1 MPEGPE
7 IRRAADKVARILV
20 GKPVVDVEFGL
31 SRLEPFAETLSGR
44 TVTAID
50 TRGKAMLTRF
60 DNDLTLYSHNQ
71 LYGKWYTAKRPRL
84 PDTGRSLRVALHTET
99 HSALLYSASDI
110 EVLDAAGL
118 EAHPFLNRVGPDI
131 LDRALDTDAVLE
143 RLEDPRFLKRSTGAL
158 YLDQAFLAGNG
169 NYLRS
174 EILHVARVHP
184 AERPIDIDPRRLR
197 ELARLTLVIGR
208 RSYRT
213 RGITVV
219 PEIDRTLKA
228 EGMPFE
234 KRRFYVFGRAGK
246 PCHTC
251 RKKIEVSDV
260 GSRRLY
266 LCPRCQPVRKP
277 RAAGKVA
284 KSKRRAQSRGQRA
297 TSTS

>member
-7 IRRAADKVARILV
+7 IRLAADKIARVLV
-20 GKPVVDVEFGL
+20 GQPVVEIEFGL
-31 SRLEPFAETLSGR
+31 PSLKRHRKALAGR
-44 TVTAID
+44 TVTAVE
-50 TRGKAMLTRF
+50 TRGKAMLTHF

-71 LYGKWYTAKRPRL
+71 LYGRWYTTKRPRL
-84 PDTGRSLRVALHTET
+84 PNTNRSLRVALHTPT

-110 EVLDAAGL
+110 EVLTPRKL
-118 EAHPFLNRVGPDI
+118 EKHPFLTKVGPDI
-131 LDRALDTDAVLE
+131 LDRSLDTDAVVE
-143 RLEDPRFLKRSTGAL
+143 RLLDARFRNRSAGSL

-184 AERPIDIDPRRLR
+184 SEKPSGLDERRLR
-197 ELARLTLVIGR
+197 ELARLTLVISR

-219 PEIDRTLKA
+219 PEIDKKLKR
-228 EGMPFE
+228 EGLSYQ

-246 PCHTC
+246 PCHSCATE
-251 RKKIEVSDV
+251 IDVTSV

-266 LCPRCQPVRKP
+266 LCPACQP
-277 RAAGKVA
+277 
-284 KSKRRAQSRGQRA
+284 RR
-297 TSTS
+297 